1 MEIKLDT
8 HLLVIHCYASLYLPV
23 RDIEI
28 FTKICKSGS
37 TLTILLVILDIVKY
51 ILVLSFIDDEPRQ
64 LRYVLDN
71 ELFLRL
77 SSLRDPEYFVI
88 N

>member
-1 MEIKLDT
+1 MILRLRYSPKYVNLDP
-8 HLLVIHCYASLYLPV
+8 LLA
-23 RDIEI
+23 
-28 FTKICKSGS
+28 
-37 TLTILLVILDIVKY
+37 ILLVILDIVKY

-77 SSLRDPEYFVI
+77 SSLQDPEYFVI